1 MPRGDVVSRS
11 SRTEHG
17 RRILSGSRRT
27 VSLTPPP
34 AYAWDWLARQRLLW
48 REIRDRLPH
57 EQPVHA
63 GRVHAS
69 AASRPLASDVPDWG
83 PDVGVPAPPPPP
95 VATTGRDYRRLDTR
109 AEVIAALRADYLAD
123 DTVRDVVHAVVAQLA
138 FLDRTKTP
146 LDRLGVDSAPRG
158 MRWWWAHLGGTGI
171 DRLPSTPL
179 RRRERSTGLPVQ
191 LRLVDV
197 QSGYG
202 DRIDDDDDATRGD
215 DRP

>member
-1 MPRGDVVSRS
+1 M
-11 SRTEHG
+11 
-17 RRILSGSRRT
+17 
-27 VSLTPPP
+27 TPPP

-57 EQPVHA
+57 GQPVDA
-63 GRVHAS
+63 RRVHAS
-69 AASRPLASDVPDWG
+69 AATRPRSSDVPDWA
-83 PDVGVPAPPPPP
+83 PDVGVPVPPPP
-95 VATTGRDYRRLDTR
+95 VATTGRDYRGLDTR

-123 DTVRDVVHAVVAQLA
+123 DRVRDVVDAVVAQLA
-138 FLDRTKTP
+138 FLDRTETP

-158 MRWWWAHLGGTGI
+158 MRWWWEHLGGTGI

-179 RRRERSTGLPVQ
+179 RRRERSKDLPLQ

-202 DRIDDDDDATRGD
+202 DRIDDDDDDATRGN
-215 DRP
+215 DRTHP

>member
-1 MPRGDVVSRS
+1 MLGAHTSSRS

-17 RRILSGSRRT
+17 RCILAGSRRT
-27 VSLTPPP
+27 ASVTPPP

-57 EQPVHA
+57 GP
-63 GRVHAS
+63 RVLEDAS
-69 AASRPLASDVPDWG
+69 PAPRPRSSDVPDWA
-83 PDVGVPAPPPPP
+83 PDVGVPVPPPP
-95 VATTGRDYRRLDTR
+95 VATTGRDYRGLDTR

-123 DTVRDVVHAVVAQLA
+123 DRVRDVVDAVVGQLA
-138 FLDRTKTP
+138 FLDRTETP

-171 DRLPSTPL
+171 DRLPSTPT
-179 RRRERSTGLPVQ
+179 RRPERFEELPVQ

-197 QSGYG
+197 QAGYG
-202 DRIDDDDDATRGD
+202 DRIEDDGD
-215 DRP
+215 GTVRNDRTHP